1 MNAWDISFSS
11 LSVGYGDHAVL
22 HDINATLPGGK
33 VSVILGGS
41 GCGKST
47 LLRHIIGLSRPIGG
61 SLRIGGQDL
70 FSLPHAEAR
79 RIRRRMGV
87 LFQDGALLGALTLVQ
102 NVCLPLSEHL
112 RLPRSV
118 LREAGLRVLRM
129 VGLED
134 FADYFPNQLSGGMRK
149 RAGLARALIAEPRIL
164 LCDEPTSGL
173 DPITAA
179 RMDALLQAM
188 HRQYPEMTLVV
199 VSHDLASLR
208 CIADHVLVLR
218 EGRAIFFRHPAGT
231 GGQPGS
237 VPAPVPAPRGR
248 RRGEPGRRSR
258 RPARERRPGQ
268 MVQDL
273 GGAGISSGPAALQR
287 DRAAASPVRY
297 PASRQR
303 TLPYTVADAP

>member
-47 LLRHIIGLSRPIGG
+47 LLRHIIGLSRPISGN
-61 SLRIGGQDL
+61 LRIGGQDL

-112 RLPRSV
+112 RLPKDV

-164 LCDEPTSGL
+164 LCDEPTGALDYNTGKAVLKLLQDTCRNSGVTVIVITHNQA
-173 DPITAA
+173 ITAMA
-179 RMDALLQAM
+179 DRIITV
-188 HRQYPEMTLVV
+188 RSGTV
-199 VSHDLASLR
+199 VSEEKNTK
-208 CIADHVLVLR
+208 I
-218 EGRAIFFRHPAGT
+218 I
-231 GGQPGS
+231 
-237 VPAPVPAPRGR
+237 PV
-248 RRGEPGRRSR
+248 EQI
-258 RPARERRPGQ
+258 EW
-268 MVQDL
+268 
-273 GGAGISSGPAALQR
+273 
-287 DRAAASPVRY
+287 
-297 PASRQR
+297 
-303 TLPYTVADAP
+303 

>member
-47 LLRHIIGLSRPIGG
+47 LLRHIIGLSRP
-61 SLRIGGQDL
+61 
-70 FSLPHAEAR
+70 
-79 RIRRRMGV
+79 
-87 LFQDGALLGALTLVQ
+87 
-102 NVCLPLSEHL
+102 LSEHL
-112 RLPRSV
+112 RLPKDV

-188 HRQYPEMTLVV
+188 HRQYPEMTIVV

-218 EGRAIFFRHPAGT
+218 EGRAIFSGT
-231 GGQPGS
+231 LP
-237 VPAPVPAPRGR
+237 
-248 RRGEPGRRSR
+248 EL
-258 RPARERRPGQ
+258 E
-268 MVQDL
+268 
-273 GGAGISSGPAALQR
+273 
-287 DRAAASPVRY
+287 
-297 PASRQR
+297 ASRD
-303 TLPYTVADAP
+303 PYLLQFLRREGGDEESLADAPADPRVSAALDKWFRT